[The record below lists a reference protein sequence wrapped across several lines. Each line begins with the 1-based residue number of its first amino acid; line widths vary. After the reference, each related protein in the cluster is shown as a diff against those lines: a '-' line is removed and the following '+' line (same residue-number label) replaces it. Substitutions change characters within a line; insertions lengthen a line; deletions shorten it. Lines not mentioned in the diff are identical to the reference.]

1 MEGGRCA
8 SDHRR
13 AVPEPMA
20 MPGGIGL
27 VGTPEGPVGTPLAPC
42 CPPYGSTTPGHGA
55 HTREKKSTPGKIF
68 VFGFGG
74 CNQNYSPI
82 IKNNAFAGVFG

>member
-8 SDHRR
+8 SDRRR

-27 VGTPEGPVGTPLAPC
+27 VGTPEGPVGTPIAPG
-42 CPPYGSTTPGHGA
+42 CPPYGPTPPGHGA
-55 HTREKKSTPGKIF
+55 HTREKKHPGENFCFWVWGLGK
-68 VFGFGG
+68 
-74 CNQNYSPI
+74 NYSYMK
-82 IKNNAFAGVFG
+82 KNNAFEGVFG

>member
-8 SDHRR
+8 SDRRR

-27 VGTPEGPVGTPLAPC
+27 AGTPEGAVGTPTAPG
-42 CPPYGSTTPGHGA
+42 CPPYGPTPPWHGA

-68 VFGFGG
+68 VFGFGARHK
-74 CNQNYSPI
+74 NYSYDT
-82 IKNNAFAGVFG
+82 KNNAFVGVFG

>member
-8 SDHRR
+8 SDRRR

-27 VGTPEGPVGTPLAPC
+27 VGTPEGPVGTPVAPG
-42 CPPYGSTTPGHGA
+42 CPPYGPTPPGHGG

-68 VFGFGG
+68 VFGFGAEH
-74 CNQNYSPI
+74 
-82 IKNNAFAGVFG
+82 KNSS